1 MPPRA
6 HTRSDEG
13 AEGWAP
19 WKTLNSRSKQS
30 MHGRLQS
37 VCWCFF
43 VFCFLPRARRLRW
56 LAGSDV
62 VHARPREVVAAP
74 VVRGG
79 HGHHQALRRPLHLAD
94 ARAKHNVRAQSHDS
108 LRVVHTVGGVRPLT
122 IFAHVHVLQSFR
134 KKLGRSIAIIGWVL
148 LAFSRQYIVSGE
160 EAGVMGMKKSGAVFV
175 RRDLILLLQ
184 NPLGGLWRPRGC
196 DGAGGR
202 KREPRWLF
210 VGLLLGKCFSCKDGR
225 SKWAPTFHFSREA
238 GGGYWY
244 CCSLHTIP
252 LVVFQKGTTTL
263 AKGV

>member
-1 MPPRA
+1 
-6 HTRSDEG
+6 
-13 AEGWAP
+13 
-19 WKTLNSRSKQS
+19 

-122 IFAHVHVLQSFR
+122 IFAHVHVLQSLR
-134 KKLGRSIAIIGWVL
+134 KKLGRSIAIIGTPSFFAAVHCFW
-148 LAFSRQYIVSGE
+148 RRGRRDGNEEERSGFCAARSDFVAPKPTRWAV
-160 EAGVMGMKKSGAVFV
+160 EAPRV
-175 RRDLILLLQ
+175 RRGGGAEARTTAVAFCWTFAGKMLQ
-184 NPLGGLWRPRGC
+184 LQGWAQQMGTYFPLQQRG
-196 DGAGGR
+196 
-202 KREPRWLF
+202 
-210 VGLLLGKCFSCKDGR
+210 
-225 SKWAPTFHFSREA
+225 